1 MSYWLFLRKTLAVQ
15 EDPMVK
21 AVRRAGVKEGPAPEQ
36 RLITSLF
43 LLPSVL
49 VKMLLMPTGRGNPC
63 HAF

>member
-1 MSYWLFLRKTLAVQ
+1 
-15 EDPMVK
+15 MVK